1 MVSASEQS
9 DVRRSIWKSANMT
22 ETDATVRIE
31 EELDGVSALER
42 RGLRVVYTRED
53 TRHFPPLLPELAM
66 LGWSC
71 FPRAQV
77 EGLAPHVHEDAFEV
91 CCLVDGRVD
100 WWVGGKTYTVGR
112 GDAFVTRPGE
122 PHGGADALMHPCEL
136 YWLQII
142 MPDDAPLPGLT
153 VEATAALCTA
163 MAAIEARRFPVSPEV
178 LTLFTDLL
186 TEHRSAA
193 DEFAAVSARAL
204 LHRLLVRVCRDY
216 AAFVAMPRGG
226 ELSPPIAHALSLMSA
241 RLGEPF
247 CIEEV
252 AASVGLSVPR
262 FSERFREETGLP
274 PTEWRVRRR
283 VEEAKRLLG
292 GPDATVTQVAHSLGF
307 ASSQYFATAF
317 KKYTGRTPTDYRR
330 EKC

>member
-1 MVSASEQS
+1 MEGLV
-9 DVRRSIWKSANMT
+9 
-22 ETDATVRIE
+22 E
-31 EELDGVSALER
+31 EPDGVSALER
-42 RGLRVVYTRED
+42 RGLRVVYSRDD
-53 TRHFPPLLPELAM
+53 TRRSPPLLPELAM

-77 EGLAPHVHEDAFEV
+77 EGLTPHVHEDAFEV

-136 YWLQII
+136 YWLQVIV
-142 MPDDAPLPGLT
+142 PDDAPLPGLT
-153 VEATAALCTA
+153 REATTDLRSVLDT
-163 MAAIEARRFPVSPEV
+163 IEARRFPVSPEI
-178 LTLFTDLL
+178 LMLFAELL
-186 TEHRSAA
+186 AEHRSAEEA
-193 DEFAAVSARAL
+193 FAAVSARAL
-204 LHRLLVRVCRDY
+204 LHRLLVRICRDY
-216 AAFVAMPRGG
+216 ASFVALPPG
-226 ELSPPIAHALSLMSA
+226 ESLSAPIAHALSLMSA
-241 RLGEPF
+241 RLGEPL

-252 AASVGLSVPR
+252 AASVGLSVSR

-283 VEEAKRLLG
+283 VEEAKRLLS
-292 GPDATVTQVAHSLGF
+292 GPNATVTQVAHSLGF